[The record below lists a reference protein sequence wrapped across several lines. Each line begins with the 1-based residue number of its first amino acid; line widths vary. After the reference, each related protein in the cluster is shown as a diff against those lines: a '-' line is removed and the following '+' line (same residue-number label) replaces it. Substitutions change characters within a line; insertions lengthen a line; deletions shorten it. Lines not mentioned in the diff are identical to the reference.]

1 MEQGRHKPDEM
12 TSFEYLTEHLYQ
24 RAQQGEFEMEFEASK
39 TCVSVLK
46 PFSTLQDLIQSV
58 EQTPSIKEQVV
69 LEIKLAWRANYEIRP
84 DIGIV
89 LLLTIW
95 QDMPQTKLEDFYY
108 DLFLG
113 LDKEQ
118 GGVLCRK

>member
-1 MEQGRHKPDEM
+1 M
-12 TSFEYLTEHLYQ
+12 
-24 RAQQGEFEMEFEASK
+24 
-39 TCVSVLK
+39 
-46 PFSTLQDLIQSV
+46 QSV
-58 EQTPSIKEQVV
+58 EQTPAIKEQIV
-69 LEIKLAWRANYEIRP
+69 LELKLAWRANYEIRP

-89 LLLTIW
+89 LLLAIW